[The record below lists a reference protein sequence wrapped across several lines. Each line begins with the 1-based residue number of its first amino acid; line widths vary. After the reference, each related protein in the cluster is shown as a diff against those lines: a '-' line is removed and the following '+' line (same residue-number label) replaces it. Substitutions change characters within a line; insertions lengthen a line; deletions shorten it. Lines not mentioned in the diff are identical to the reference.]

1 MINIGILSKLFG
13 KKKPKNS
20 NYAPMMTGNVPIF
33 SQYGTDIYSYDV
45 VQQAIRCIVSEV
57 KKLQPRHVRE
67 GTNNRDITAVRG
79 NIQTVL
85 DCPNP
90 VMTTTEFLE
99 KITWLLLLNYNAF
112 IIPFYD
118 VWTDKDGNEIR
129 SYRQLYPIQPS
140 NVEFIEDSKG
150 DLYVHFT
157 FSNGYDTTLNYND
170 VIHIKYNYSVNE
182 YMGGNVNGQPDNQ
195 TLLKTLGLNDIL
207 LTGVAK
213 GMQSSYAVNG
223 VVKYNTMMD
232 DRKIE
237 NALKEMERKLANSE
251 NGFLPL
257 DLKCEFEP
265 IKNEVSLVDAD
276 TLEFI
281 DSKILRHWGVPLC
294 ILTGD
299 YTKEQYEAFYQ
310 KTIEP
315 IVIALSQAFTKKMF
329 TPRQLSFGNKIQF
342 YPKDCVFMSVA
353 ETLEMIRLLGDS
365 GSLYENEKRVFLGL
379 PPLPELEGV
388 RKMSLNYVDVDIAN
402 EYQIGGDT
410 DERQISKRKKKS

>member
-1 MINIGILSKLFG
+1 MKIGILSKIFG
-13 KKKPKNS
+13 KKKPKES
-20 NYAPMMTGNVPIF
+20 KYAQMMTGNVPIF

-57 KKLQPRHVRE
+57 KKLQPRHIRE
-67 GTNNRDITAVRG
+67 NSNYCDVTSVKG

-112 IIPFYD
+112 VIPFYD
-118 VWTDKDGNEIR
+118 VWTDKDGNEVR

-140 NVEFIEDSKG
+140 NVEFIEDIKG

-157 FSNGYDTTLNYND
+157 FSNGYDTTLKYND

-182 YMGGNVNGQPDNQ
+182 YMGGNSNGQPDNQ

-213 GMQSSYAVNG
+213 GMSSSYAVNG
-223 VVKYNTMMD
+223 IVKYNTMMD
-232 DRKIE
+232 DGTVEK
-237 NALKEMERKLANSE
+237 ALKEMERKLANSE

-265 IKNEVSLVDAD
+265 IKNEISLVDAD

-315 IVIALSQAFTKKMF
+315 IVIALSQAFTKKLF
-329 TPRQLSFGNKIQF
+329 TTRQLSFGNKIQF
-342 YPKDCVFMSVA
+342 YPKDCVFMSTS

-388 RKMSLNYVDVDIAN
+388 RKMSLNYVDVNIAN
-402 EYQIGGDT
+402 QYQMGG
-410 DERQISKRKKKS
+410 ENGEKQEKKS

>member
-1 MINIGILSKLFG
+1 
-13 KKKPKNS
+13 
-20 NYAPMMTGNVPIF
+20 
-33 SQYGTDIYSYDV
+33 
-45 VQQAIRCIVSEV
+45 
-57 KKLQPRHVRE
+57 
-67 GTNNRDITAVRG
+67 
-79 NIQTVL
+79 
-85 DCPNP
+85 
-90 VMTTTEFLE
+90 
-99 KITWLLLLNYNAF
+99 
-112 IIPFYD
+112 
-118 VWTDKDGNEIR
+118 
-129 SYRQLYPIQPS
+129 
-140 NVEFIEDSKG
+140 
-150 DLYVHFT
+150 
-157 FSNGYDTTLNYND
+157 
-170 VIHIKYNYSVNE
+170 
-182 YMGGNVNGQPDNQ
+182 MGGNVNGQPDNQ

-232 DRKIE
+232 DGKIE

-265 IKNEVSLVDAD
+265 IKNEISLVDAD

-294 ILTGD
+294 ILMGD

-329 TPRQLSFGNKIQF
+329 TSRQLSFGNKIQF
-342 YPKDCVFMSVA
+342 YPKDCVFMSTS

-365 GSLYENEKRVFLGL
+365 GSLYENEKRIFLGL

-402 EYQIGGDT
+402 EYQLQVGGDT
-410 DERQISKRKKKS
+410 DERQISNRKKKS

>member
-1 MINIGILSKLFG
+1 
-13 KKKPKNS
+13 
-20 NYAPMMTGNVPIF
+20 MMTGNVPIF

-57 KKLQPRHVRE
+57 KKLQPRHIRE
-67 GTNNRDITAVRG
+67 GTNNRDITAIRG

-85 DCPNP
+85 DCPNS

-112 IIPFYD
+112 IIPLYD

-140 NVEFIEDSKG
+140 NVEFIEDIKG
-150 DLYVHFT
+150 NLYVHFT
-157 FSNGYDTTLNYND
+157 FSNGYDTTLNYDD

-182 YMGGNVNGQPDNQ
+182 YMGGNINGQPDNQ
-195 TLLKTLGLNDIL
+195 TLLKTLGLNDVL

-213 GMQSSYAVNG
+213 AMASSYAVNG
-223 VVKYNTMMD
+223 IVKYNTMMD
-232 DRKIE
+232 DGTIK

-329 TPRQLSFGNKIQF
+329 TSRQLSFGNKVQF
-342 YPKDCVFMSVA
+342 YPKDCVFMSTS

-379 PPLPELEGV
+379 PPLPELEGI

-402 EYQIGGDT
+402 EYQMGGDT

>member
-1 MINIGILSKLFG
+1 MIILKS
-13 KKKPKNS
+13 
-20 NYAPMMTGNVPIF
+20 
-33 SQYGTDIYSYDV
+33 
-45 VQQAIRCIVSEV
+45 
-57 KKLQPRHVRE
+57 
-67 GTNNRDITAVRG
+67 
-79 NIQTVL
+79 
-85 DCPNP
+85 
-90 VMTTTEFLE
+90 
-99 KITWLLLLNYNAF
+99 NAF

-118 VWTDKDGNEIR
+118 TWVDKDGNEIR

-140 NVEFIEDSKG
+140 NVEFIEDTKG

-157 FSNGYDTTLNYND
+157 FSNGYDTTLNYAD

-182 YMGGNVNGQPDNQ
+182 YMGGNANGQPDNQ

-223 VVKYNTMMD
+223 IVKYNTMMED
-232 DRKIE
+232 GKIE

-265 IKNEVSLVDAD
+265 IKNEISLVDAD

-329 TPRQLSFGNKIQF
+329 TSRQLSFGNKIQF

-402 EYQIGGDT
+402 EYQVGGENS
-410 DERQISKRKKKS
+410 ERQISKRKKKS

>member
-1 MINIGILSKLFG
+1 
-13 KKKPKNS
+13 
-20 NYAPMMTGNVPIF
+20 MTGNVPIF

-57 KKLQPRHVRE
+57 KKLQPRHIRE
-67 GTNNRDITAVRG
+67 GTSGRDVTAVKG
-79 NIQTVL
+79 NIQNVL

-99 KITWLLLLNYNAF
+99 KVTWLLLLNYNAF

-118 VWTDKDGNEIR
+118 VWKDKDGNEVR

-140 NVEFIEDSKG
+140 NVEFLEDIKG
-150 DLYVHFT
+150 NLYVHFT
-157 FSNGYDTTLNYND
+157 FSSGYDTTLKYD
-170 VIHIKYNYSVNE
+170 DIIHIKYNYSVNE
-182 YMGGNVNGQPDNQ
+182 YMGGNSNGQPDNQ

-213 GMQSSYAVNG
+213 AMQSSYAVNG

-232 DRKIE
+232 DGKIE
-237 NALKEMERKLANSE
+237 TALKEMERKLNNSE
-251 NGFLPL
+251 NGFLPI

-315 IVIALSQAFTKKMF
+315 IVIALSQAFTKKLF
-329 TPRQLSFGNKIQF
+329 TNRQLSFGNRVQF
-342 YPKDCVFMSVA
+342 YPKDCVFMSTS
-353 ETLEMIRLLGDS
+353 ETLEMIRLLGDT

-388 RKMSLNYVDVDIAN
+388 RKMSLNYVDVNIAN
-402 EYQIGGDT
+402 QYQVGG
-410 DERQISKRKKKS
+410 ESGEE